1 MFSSKDYASMTKQEL
16 LAEEQ
21 KMKSQKIMT
30 AVFMGFLVGIA
41 VYAATT
47 KGFLLT
53 IVLLGAVFMIGR
65 NHNRNQKNLQEEINR
80 RGNMV

>member
-1 MFSSKDYASMTKQEL
+1 MTQEEL
-16 LAEEQ
+16 VSEEQ
-21 KMKSQKIMT
+21 KIKSQKIMT

-41 VYAATT
+41 VFAATT

-65 NHNRNQKNLQEEINR
+65 NHNRNQKNLQEEISR
-80 RGNMV
+80 RAGGR

>member
-1 MFSSKDYASMTKQEL
+1 MFSSKDYASMTKEEL